1 MHAGAVRVQ
10 RYLWLHGCNRDA
22 HGFERELIVWAAHF
36 GAHPIIGADDAAAAQ
51 QLEHLRHDAHEQ
63 PVGAFLSQREEGL
76 FLREHGRSAT
86 TW

>member
-1 MHAGAVRVQ
+1 VQAGAVGVQ
-10 RYLWLHGCNRDA
+10 RCLWLRACNRDA
-22 HGFERELIVWAAHF
+22 HGFERELNVWAAHF
-36 GAHPIIGADDAAAAQ
+36 GRRPIIGADDAAAAE